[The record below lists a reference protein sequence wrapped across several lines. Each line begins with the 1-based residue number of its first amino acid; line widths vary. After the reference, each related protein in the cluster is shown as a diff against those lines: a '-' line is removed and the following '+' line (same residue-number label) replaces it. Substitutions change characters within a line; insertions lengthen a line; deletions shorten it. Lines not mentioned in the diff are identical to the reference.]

1 MQNKNIKPLKKINQR
16 AWQRMLSGR
25 KLDILSPSPFDIE
38 IEDIALGLSRVTR
51 WNGQTTGKHPYSV
64 AQHSVLVEKLFN
76 IEYPELDKKWNLAA
90 LLHDAPEYVISDL
103 ITPLKSALGSE
114 YRNIEENLQKAIH
127 IRFGLPAILPEEIS
141 KSIKLADKM
150 AAWIEATQ
158 IAGFKIEEANKVF
171 PKPKGT
177 PLDIKLVAS
186 SPKKAKE
193 AFIRRFVML
202 GGGNEKINFKSI

>member
-1 MQNKNIKPLKKINQR
+1 
-16 AWQRMLSGR
+16 
-25 KLDILSPSPFDIE
+25 
-38 IEDIALGLSRVTR
+38 
-51 WNGQTTGKHPYSV
+51 
-64 AQHSVLVEKLFN
+64 
-76 IEYPELDKKWNLAA
+76 
-90 LLHDAPEYVISDL
+90 
-103 ITPLKSALGSE
+103 
-114 YRNIEENLQKAIH
+114 
-127 IRFGLPAILPEEIS
+127 
-141 KSIKLADKM
+141 M

-202 GGGNEKINFKSI
+202 GGGNGKINFKSI